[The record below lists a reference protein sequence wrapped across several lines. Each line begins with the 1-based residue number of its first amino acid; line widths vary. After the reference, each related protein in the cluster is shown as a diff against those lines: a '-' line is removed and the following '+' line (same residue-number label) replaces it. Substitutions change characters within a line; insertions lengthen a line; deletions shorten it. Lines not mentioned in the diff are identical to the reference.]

1 MYLRTVLNSN
11 VCEFHA
17 FTDKNDDTN
26 VQERFVVLSGR
37 KKKNKNSFN
46 TIFLFKRIQ
55 KLSSLFRLFISL
67 FLYSVSFSPTG

>member
-1 MYLRTVLNSN
+1 MYLRTALNSN

-17 FTDKNDDTN
+17 FTDKNDDAN
-26 VQERFVVLSGR
+26 VTERFVVLSGR
-37 KKKNKNSFN
+37 KKNKNSFN
-46 TIFLFKRIQ
+46 TIFIFKRIQ